1 MQLCF
6 FVVGLYTEK
15 FLIQSGTVHAA
26 IFHATCLVML
36 GKTIQ
41 VEDMLHAAMCLQC
54 FKHIAACRKYRNT
67 ADQIYMKI
75 VANFHKNEQ
84 FQF

>member
-54 FKHIAACRKYRNT
+54 
-67 ADQIYMKI
+67 
-75 VANFHKNEQ
+75 
-84 FQF
+84 